1 MDFQKKWDDFTKEK
15 INRYICSNVKHMS
28 YADRLFKDNP
38 FYFIL
43 KNLFIFLLCMTN
55 FLLLGNDV
63 KRNDTIWNG

>member
-15 INRYICSNVKHMS
+15 INRYICSNVKHMY

-38 FYFIL
+38 FYLIL

-63 KRNDTIWNG
+63 ERNDTIWNG